1 MSTREINIQEFARD
15 VERVCDFVIAK
26 LKNQGKNVD
35 TADAGVI
42 LDIKEKAADI
52 STGRATI
59 TEDMFL
65 GLADYMKGAPGP

>member
-1 MSTREINIQEFARD
+1 MADVNIQEFARD

-26 LKNQGKNVD
+26 LRNQGANVD
-35 TADAGVI
+35 DADAKVI

-52 STGRATI
+52 HTGKARI
-59 TEDMFL
+59 TQDMFL